1 MTSQKL
7 ATYLSR
13 LFSMD
18 LGQNG
23 VECLLK
29 SLMDPGSIFLPI
41 AMSRGYDRGGFR
53 VYSGLMNILQRPVL
67 IIVFNQEI
75 QSGVFTPGVVSQI
88 LRTLD
93 VAINTQTPVVF
104 WGGSAGADLYRQDQ
118 LFVATGGI
126 YAKLAKLRQMGV
138 MTFSVVNGVATAG
151 GAYIPGMCQ
160 TVIATGDAQMYLAG
174 PLLVKAAIG
183 QVVSGEALGSAAM
196 HYQQTG
202 LVDHLVADDQ
212 EAMNVLKKELL
223 SCSVNPTVSAHSLDK
238 IHIKQVWEE
247 GQFVPETFLE
257 AISTDQVQYYS
268 PHEGCDIV
276 CAYFYLAG
284 VKWACLTSSAPITA
298 VGAGKA
304 ADFLAEVTGPVLFI
318 QNTVGFMVGQ
328 QQESAGAIVQ
338 GSRLLQAIVDLKS
351 VKVTLHVGPSYGAGY
366 YAMCARSFDP
376 DFIFSWPSYHL
387 AVMGGKNAAFV
398 LQSISKKTVDEKAVI
413 AQYEQESSALYN
425 SQKGRDDCM
434 ILPEYTR
441 IALRRVMEIL
451 K

>member
-1 MTSQKL
+1 MMSQKL
-7 ATYLSR
+7 AAHLSR
-13 LFSMD
+13 LLSMD
-18 LGQNG
+18 MGQND
-23 VECLLK
+23 VEHLLK

-41 AMSRGYDRGGFR
+41 AMSMGYDRGGFR
-53 VYSGLMNILQRPVL
+53 VYSGLMNISQRPVL
-67 IIVFNQEI
+67 MIIFNQEI

-93 VAINTQTPVVF
+93 VAIRTHTPVVF

-126 YAKLAKLRQMGV
+126 YAKLARLNQMGV
-138 MTFSVVNGVATAG
+138 MTFSVVNGIATAG

-160 TVIATGDAQMYLAG
+160 TVIATRDAQMYLAG

-183 QVVSGEALGSAAM
+183 QVISGEALGSAAM
-196 HYQQTG
+196 HYQKTG

-212 EAMNVLKKELL
+212 EAVNVLKKELL
-223 SCSVNPTVSAHSLDK
+223 KCSVNPAVSAHNLDK
-238 IHIKQVWEE
+238 IQIDRVWDE
-247 GQFVPETFLE
+247 GQFVPEAFLE
-257 AISTDQVQYYS
+257 AISNDQIQYYC
-268 PHEGCDIV
+268 PHEGRDIV
-276 CAYFYLAG
+276 CAYFYLG
-284 VKWACLTSSAPITA
+284 DVKWACLTSAAPITA
-298 VGAGKA
+298 EGAGKA
-304 ADFLAEVTGPVLFI
+304 ADFLAEVTGPILFI
-318 QNTVGFMVGQ
+318 QNTVGFMVGH

-338 GSRLLQAIVDLKS
+338 GSRLLQAIIDLKS
-351 VKVTLHVGPSYGAGY
+351 IKVTLHVGPSYGAGY

-387 AVMGGKNAAFV
+387 AVMGGKNAAYV
-398 LQSISKKTVDEKAVI
+398 LQSISKKAVDERAII
-413 AQYEQESSALYN
+413 AQYEKESSALYN

-441 IALRRVMEIL
+441 IVLRRVMEIL